1 MSSEQVDVR
10 PSPIA
15 GTWYPGT
22 ETELRRAM
30 ERFFADE
37 GNKFISPVGDL
48 LGLVV
53 PHAGYYYSGACAA
66 AAFQALRGKNY
77 QKVIIISPSHRAYTA
92 PLLTSGHDAYETPLG
107 LVTVDHLALNQLNTI
122 LNNHHLGLKTV
133 RFDQEHALE
142 IELPFL
148 QFTLGND
155 FEILPIMM
163 VDQRENT
170 AQALAL
176 ALFELIQSLDSTEK
190 VLLVAST
197 DLSHFHHQRV
207 AQKLDKAFI
216 DALQTGDPKQLYR
229 AANTGKTEACGLG
242 PTACVLETSQLLGAN
257 AITITDYRDSSCAGG
272 DKSSVVGYVSA
283 LITRED
289 KANV

>member
-1 MSSEQVDVR
+1 
-10 PSPIA
+10 
-15 GTWYPGT
+15 
-22 ETELRRAM
+22 
-30 ERFFADE
+30 
-37 GNKFISPVGDL
+37 
-48 LGLVV
+48 
-53 PHAGYYYSGACAA
+53 
-66 AAFQALRGKNY
+66 
-77 QKVIIISPSHRAYTA
+77 
-92 PLLTSGHDAYETPLG
+92 
-107 LVTVDHLALNQLNTI
+107 NTI
-122 LNNHHLGLKTV
+122 LNDHHLGLKNV
-133 RFDQEHALE
+133 SFDQEHALE

-197 DLSHFHHQRV
+197 DLSHFHRQRV

-216 DALQTGDPKQLYR
+216 DALQSGDAKQLYR

-242 PTACVLETSQLLGAN
+242 PTACVLETCQLLGAN